1 MGRRSSVLDSK
12 FGVLPPLVIA
22 ILAGGRECLAAE
34 ASGHSGGWFNKPSSS
49 GSWSSPKPDAALAA
63 TLTWTSGP
71 NTADGTPYPLVTY
84 PTAPDLPIHKFVNN
98 GGGFPQGI
106 PVVSVF
112 SRDCPGDY
120 GSVSTTS
127 GTASSTVGVFNYTC
141 NFTVTADGTLGNNPN
156 PPPNPEWSSKATGKD
171 PWPDFSDDVPDPSQ
185 LTYDVYIPVGIGGSP
200 GNGSISFST
209 SYETADTMLPLLD
222 ITATP
227 NSVTVT
233 GDADASYY
241 LLSAIDAAPTTDPG
255 NQVSL
260 DWIQASLLN
269 EIDASGSISPLYIG
283 ICVDGIAIPTTD
295 MGNGVVA
302 IVHDDIQATDQAT
315 IPEPATLSLLSLGE
329 LAVLRRRRK
338 L

>member
-1 MGRRSSVLDSK
+1 
-12 FGVLPPLVIA
+12 
-22 ILAGGRECLAAE
+22 
-34 ASGHSGGWFNKPSSS
+34 
-49 GSWSSPKPDAALAA
+49 
-63 TLTWTSGP
+63 
-71 NTADGTPYPLVTY
+71 
-84 PTAPDLPIHKFVNN
+84 
-98 GGGFPQGI
+98 
-106 PVVSVF
+106 
-112 SRDCPGDY
+112 
-120 GSVSTTS
+120 
-127 GTASSTVGVFNYTC
+127 
-141 NFTVTADGTLGNNPN
+141 
-156 PPPNPEWSSKATGKD
+156 
-171 PWPDFSDDVPDPSQ
+171 
-185 LTYDVYIPVGIGGSP
+185 
-200 GNGSISFST
+200 
-209 SYETADTMLPLLD
+209 MLPLLD